1 MKKSPLFVALL
12 AMSLFFVSCGEQNT
26 ATTEEAVVE
35 EVTETPEA
43 SMDGTYVV
51 DAANSRVEW
60 KGTMI
65 GMYEHTGTLNVA
77 DGKIAVENGEIK
89 AAKGVVDMTTMVA
102 TDENYNPEEGRT
114 AEKLIE
120 HLSSDDFFLVSEFP
134 TASFELTEV
143 NGNTAKGLMTIR
155 GNTNEVEMAVEEMDM
170 HDGHLHIT
178 CSGVLDRQAYDVK
191 FTHPMEEMVLS
202 DDLEV
207 KIVVAANKI

>member
-26 ATTEEAVVE
+26 AATEEETAE
-35 EVTETPEA
+35 EVAETPETV
-43 SMDGTYVV
+43 MDGTYVV
-51 DAANSRVEW
+51 DVANSRVEW

-65 GMYEHTGTLNVA
+65 GMYEHTGTLNLA

-89 AAKGVVDMTTMVA
+89 AAKGIVDMTSMVA
-102 TDENYNPEEGRT
+102 TDENYNPEEGNT
-114 AEKLIE
+114 PEKLIQ

-134 TASFELTEV
+134 TASFELTEI
-143 NGNTAKGLMTIR
+143 NGNIAKGMMTIR

-191 FTHPMEEMVLS
+191 FSHPMEEMVLS
-202 DDLEV
+202 DDLNV
-207 KIVVAANKI
+207 KVIVAANKI